1 MSLPGA
7 ALALVRAL
15 PDSPAVLLSRAIV
28 LLYLALRPD
37 YRQEIRR
44 NLRIIMGK
52 DNRWFW
58 VRNGWRLGRNF
69 ALMAKAGGR
78 TGDAIIDRARVCGE
92 NLTNL
97 TNHLLERELHVA
109 MASFHFGLWEYLPQ
123 VFSRK
128 GCRVLLA
135 VGEQRDPA
143 LGRQVSGLRRAR
155 GVKMAEGI
163 RQVIKAGAGPSIT
176 GFMLDNTSQ
185 GTQTWVEC
193 DGVRVRLPDIGF
205 KIAARK
211 SGRLVPAFAQL
222 DRGRMRVDVYPAGDE
237 RAAACALL
245 DQVRRHPE
253 EWVWWGKTGAISR

>member
-1 MSLPGA
+1 MSLPA
-7 ALALVRAL
+7 VALALVRAL
-15 PDSPAVLLSRAIV
+15 PSSSAALLSRTIV
-28 LLYLALRPD
+28 LLYLAMRPD
-37 YRQEIRR
+37 YRREIRC

-52 DNRWFW
+52 DSRWFW
-58 VRNGWRLGRNF
+58 VRNGWRLGLNL
-69 ALMAKAGGR
+69 AIMAKVGSKG
-78 TGDAIIDRARVCGE
+78 GDALIDRAMVCGE
-92 NLTNL
+92 NLT
-97 TNHLLERELHVA
+97 HQALERELHA
-109 MASFHFGLWEYLPQ
+109 TMASFHFGLWEYLPQ
-123 VFSRK
+123 VFCRS
-128 GCRVLLA
+128 GCQVTLA

-143 LGRQVSGLRRAR
+143 LRTQLSYLRRSG
-155 GVKMAEGI
+155 GVTMAKGI
-163 RQVIKAGAGPSIT
+163 RQAIRAARASSIT